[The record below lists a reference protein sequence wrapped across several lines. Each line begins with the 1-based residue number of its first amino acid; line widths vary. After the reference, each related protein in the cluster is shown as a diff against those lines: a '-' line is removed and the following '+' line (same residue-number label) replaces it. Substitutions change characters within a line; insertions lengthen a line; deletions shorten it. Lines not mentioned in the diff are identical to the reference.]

1 MNKRKANAKP
11 NKSTKRLITTDNGKD
26 VESKENIQVNPE
38 IDEEIFHG

>member
-1 MNKRKANAKP
+1 MKKRKANAKP
-11 NKSTKRLITTDNGKD
+11 NKSTKRKVIIDFGLE